1 MPIQLCRPVFEQSIG
16 KSVRFR
22 QNERPEIRSVVTE
35 VRDPADPITRFLAS
49 PAFGV
54 VGASPRRH
62 KYGNKVLRCYQQAGR
77 RAIPVNPRETEIEGA
92 ACVASVL
99 ELPDDV
105 KSLSV
110 ITPPAVTERVV
121 EEAISKGIEHV
132 WMQPGAESDQAV
144 AACEAAGINV
154 IADGSCVLVVLGYR
168 ER

>member
-1 MPIQLCRPVFEQSIG
+1 ML
-16 KSVRFR
+16 
-22 QNERPEIRSVVTE
+22 
-35 VRDPADPITRFLAS
+35 DPDEAIARFLAS

-54 VGASPRRH
+54 VGASARHH

-77 RAIPVNPRETEIEGA
+77 HAIPVNPHETEIEGV

-99 ELPDDV
+99 DLPDDV

-121 EEAISKGIEHV
+121 EQAIAKGIEHV
-132 WMQPGAESDQAV
+132 WMQPGAESERAV
-144 AACEAAGINV
+144 ADCEAAGINV